1 MVVKVEL
8 FGVSVKLGGRTVLRD
23 VSLTVPSGAFLAVLG
38 PSGSGKTTLLN
49 AIAGFVSLEAGT
61 IAFDGRVVS
70 RAGEGVPP
78 EERDVGVVFQSFAL
92 WPHMTVEAHI
102 AFPLIQRRRRLQRA
116 AFGWKGLFG
125 RVTGGRRPSRPS
137 DRDGKSA
144 GDGKRDA
151 DDEMWREVEALLQL
165 TELQPFR
172 KRFPKELS
180 GGQKQR
186 VAFAR
191 ALAASKRLLLLDEPF
206 SQLDAPLRAAM
217 QRELAKIHR
226 ATGST
231 VIFVT
236 HDREE
241 ALALADLVAVMEAGR
256 LVQVGP
262 PDEVYLRPKTPF
274 VAAFVAGAALVP
286 GTWRGERFAPAGYVG
301 DAGRA
306 SVDDAALVERSPLG
320 ERTSGE
326 TADGWV
332 PDDRGANRAMSG
344 GLWDGSR
351 IPLAFRAAGCYPVRP
366 EEWAFREGP
375 PGIPVRIV
383 RRAYEGRA
391 VRLTV
396 EVVAAGVGPVEAAGE
411 EEGAS
416 DRPLRQTSFDLFV
429 SPEGLRDGRL
439 APGQTGY
446 VDRRREAERSQD
458 VERSTDAHHH
468 DHKCRG

>member
-102 AFPLIQRRRRLQRA
+102 AFPLLQRRHRLQRA
-116 AFGWKGLFG
+116 AFGWQGLFG
-125 RVTGGRRPSRPS
+125 RVAGGRLSRPA
-137 DRDGKSA
+137 DRGGGNAQDA
-144 GDGKRDA
+144 GVGKRDA
-151 DDEMWREVEALLQL
+151 EDEMRREVEALLQL

-206 SQLDAPLRAAM
+206 SHLDAPLRAAM
-217 QRELAKIHR
+217 QHELAKLHR

-256 LVQVGP
+256 VVQIGP
-262 PDEVYLRPKTPF
+262 PDEVYLRPKTSF

-301 DAGRA
+301 DERRA
-306 SVDDAALVERSPLG
+306 SADDATLAERSPLG

-326 TADGWV
+326 TADGRTT
-332 PDDRGANRAMSG
+332 DDRLASATMTG
-344 GLWDGSR
+344 GIWDGTR

-396 EVVAAGVGPVEAAGE
+396 EVLAAGVSPVEAAGE

-416 DRPLRQTSFDLFV
+416 DQPLRQTTFDLFV
-429 SPEGLRDGRL
+429 SPEGFRDVRL

-446 VDRRREAERSQD
+446 VDRRREAGRSQD
-458 VERSTDAHHH
+458 VER
-468 DHKCRG
+468 